1 LETNKRGTATMN
13 SKLFE
18 QEGSAGAYQTAGTTS
33 NAASPYYVILTIPS
47 SESGAGEGVQPTY
60 VKYAESATDQLN
72 CVAKDEQQILYSG
85 YTLGETGAMHT
96 TVPGQQQYSGNAT
109 AVTNCQVE
117 SNITRGSNEG
127 QLVAQGN
134 GAYYVE
140 RSFNPQVAHIL
151 TATQTLSLQ
160 SVTAESEREC
170 RKMVPSN
177 KIINTSLLDAYEQPD
192 LSLDKY
198 NSLAAI
204 LWVRDNFEV
213 SDGASI
219 PCSKA
224 YNHYFQYCSE
234 HKITSLTD
242 AAFGKFVR
250 LVFFGV
256 NTRRFGTRGHNS
268 YHYCGIELKSG
279 LLLNEPSEDTH
290 KLCKLS
296 GSNGGDSVTQKI
308 EHWQEQNTNHSAGS
322 NHFNSEPR
330 HLYHFHNPGDG
341 SLSMPEIPDVVFP
354 IGTTLPEDSTVEDV
368 VKFRS
373 VYTQHC
379 EAFLHAVVKSEFHI
393 VEGLL
398 REFWRYQST
407 SDSECENENYL
418 SKTKMYL
425 LCKFGPVQQFVRRVD
440 YLFYQK
446 LVDILI
452 PDVLRPIPGSTTQA
466 IRSFANELKSWMKAA
481 MMDCPEEVVHIKVST
496 VTTFAQTLQRYISLN
511 QLAQGARPVL
521 QDSSQT
527 DQMLSDLIRIDL
539 SSVKERVTWACQGD
553 GCMLQLE
560 ADFKKMLYNQ
570 KSLEEWAAWLKGV
583 VTEVLKPYEGKQNI
597 AKAAKEFLLN
607 WSFYNSL
614 VVRDLTLRKA
624 PSFGSLYLILLLCEE
639 YMFFLIVHQVAMETG
654 EVPLLIMGERN
665 NINPFSETLSSQDPI
680 MGVSPL
686 QWDLMTL
693 LEDDAFQST
702 STWYE

>member
-1 LETNKRGTATMN
+1 MN
-13 SKLFE
+13 SKFFE
-18 QEGSAGAYQTAGTTS
+18 QDGSAEVYQTAGTTS
-33 NAASPYYVILTIPS
+33 NAGSPYYVILTIPS

-60 VKYAESATDQLN
+60 VKYAESATDQLI

-85 YTLGETGAMHT
+85 YTLGEAGAMHT
-96 TVPGQQQYSGNAT
+96 TVPGQHYSGNAT
-109 AVTNCQVE
+109 VVTNNQVE
-117 SNITRGSNEG
+117 SNITGGNTAG

-140 RSFNPQVAHIL
+140 RGFNPEVAHIL
-151 TATQTLSLQ
+151 TATQTLSVQ
-160 SVTAESEREC
+160 AVTAQAEREC
-170 RKMVPSN
+170 RKMIPSN

-204 LWVRDNFEV
+204 LWLRDNFEV

-224 YNHYFQYCSE
+224 YNHYLRYCSE
-234 HKITSLTD
+234 HKITSVNE
-242 AAFGKFVR
+242 AAFGKFIR
-250 LVFFGV
+250 LVFFGL
-256 NTRRFGTRGHNS
+256 NTRRFGTRGHNR

-279 LLLNEPSEDTH
+279 LILNQPSEDSQT
-290 KLCKLS
+290 LCTLS
-296 GSNGGDSVTQKI
+296 GSNGGESSTQKI
-308 EHWQEQNTNHSAGS
+308 ENRHEQNANHSASS
-322 NHFNSEPR
+322 NHFISAPR
-330 HLYHFHNPGDG
+330 HLYHLHNPGDG
-341 SLSMPEIPDVVFP
+341 TFSMPEIPDVVFP

-373 VYTQHC
+373 IYSQHC
-379 EAFLHAVVKSEFHI
+379 EAFLQAVVKSEFHTI
-393 VEGLL
+393 EGLL
-398 REFWRYQST
+398 REFWRSQSS
-407 SDSECENENYL
+407 SDSECEKDNYL

-452 PDVLRPIPGSTTQA
+452 PDVLRSIPSSSTQA
-466 IRSFANELKSWMKAA
+466 IRSFANELKSWMRAA
-481 MMDCPEEVVHIKVST
+481 MIDCPEEVVHIKVST

-539 SSVKERVTWACQGD
+539 SSVKERISWACQSD
-553 GCMLQLE
+553 GNMLQLE

-570 KSLEEWAAWLKGV
+570 KSLEEWAVWMKSV

-639 YMFFLIVHQVAMETG
+639 YMFFLVVHQVAMETG

-665 NINPFSETLSSQDPI
+665 SINPFNETSSSQDPI